1 MSAAACAIPCAAEA
15 GFREMPTCPTLRSRR
30 SAGIEAD
37 TMDTN
42 KLKKMYEKMPEPVKD
57 VLAIPI
63 HRGLVGNKIFISQ
76 TRELEASE
84 SMSGDQLAEL
94 QLSKLRDLCE
104 YCYAAS
110 PFYKRRFDE
119 AGVCPETVTFEKFA
133 TLPLLDKEQ
142 VLASYD
148 EISVPIPGEGS
159 YAAET
164 GGSSGRRLVVMNS
177 DECFYRENA
186 FAMHFYGTLGYD
198 FRRSKLAYFGGDG
211 STLVTTSPLYRMVRC
226 NTKLL
231 NEGNLEEAVRR
242 IDAFAPDYLR
252 GLTSS
257 VSFFAQLL
265 SQTGMRLRKRPK
277 GVFLQSENIHPY
289 QLRQFEEAFGCPVR
303 ISYGSTERTV
313 FGEQVAW
320 DGDTPVYKFN
330 RLYGL
335 TEIVDGHI
343 VGTGFINRR
352 MPLLRYEIDDA
363 VEPRA
368 GGYAIKGHRNV
379 PVVGRNGEHIST
391 ASLCDLGESASRL
404 LSFQFVQ
411 DEPGRLRMDYITA
424 SELDDAEKDALLR
437 SLGSKFMGNMECE
450 LRRVDV
456 LQLTPR
462 GKRTLLIQRLNVEQ

>member
-1 MSAAACAIPCAAEA
+1 MN
-15 GFREMPTCPTLRSRR
+15 T
-30 SAGIEAD
+30 D
-37 TMDTN
+37 
-42 KLKKMYEKMPEPVKD
+42 KLKKTYEAMPEFIRGA
-57 VLAIPI
+57 LAVPI
-63 HRGLVGNKIFISQ
+63 HRGLVGNKVFLTQ
-76 TRELEASE
+76 MRELQATERMSE
-84 SMSGDQLAEL
+84 EQVAETQLG
-94 QLSKLRDLCE
+94 KLRDLCE

-211 STLVTTSPLYRMVRC
+211 STLVTSSPLYRMVRC

-242 IDAFAPDYLR
+242 INAFAPDYLR

-265 SQTGMRLRKRPK
+265 CQTGVSLRKKPK
-277 GVFLQSENIHPY
+277 GVFLQSENVHPY

-313 FGEQVAW
+313 FGEQVEW
-320 DGDTPVYKFN
+320 DGDSPVYKFN

-368 GGYAIKGHRNV
+368 GGYAIRGHRNV

-391 ASLCDLGESASRL
+391 ASLCDLGESASKL

-411 DEPGRLRMDYITA
+411 DEPGRLRMDYIVA
-424 SELDDAEKDALLR
+424 SELDDAEKDALLN
-437 SLGSKFMGNMECE
+437 SLALKFMGNIKCE
-450 LRRVDV
+450 LRRVDT

-462 GKRTLLIQRLNVEQ
+462 GKRTLLIQRLDIEQ

>member
-1 MSAAACAIPCAAEA
+1 
-15 GFREMPTCPTLRSRR
+15 
-30 SAGIEAD
+30 
-37 TMDTN
+37 MDTN

-57 VLAIPI
+57 VLATPI

-231 NEGNLEEAVRR
+231 NEGNLAEAVRR

>member
-1 MSAAACAIPCAAEA
+1 MN
-15 GFREMPTCPTLRSRR
+15 
-30 SAGIEAD
+30 
-37 TMDTN
+37 TN
-42 KLKKMYEKMPEPVKD
+42 KLKKIYEGMPEAFRSA
-57 VLAIPI
+57 LAIPI
-63 HRGLVGNKIFISQ
+63 HYGLVGNKIFLSQ
-76 TRELEASE
+76 MRELRAAERMSE
-84 SMSGDQLAEL
+84 EQIAEI
-94 QLSKLRDLCE
+94 QLSKLRELCT
-104 YCYAAS
+104 YCYEEI
-110 PFYKRRFDE
+110 PFYRKRFDE
-119 AGVCPETVTFEKFA
+119 AGANPEIITFESFSA
-133 TLPLLDKEQ
+133 LPLLDKEQ
-142 VLASYD
+142 VLANYD
-148 EISVPIPGEGS
+148 DISIPVPGQGS

-265 SQTGMRLRKRPK
+265 SQTGVRLRKKPK
-277 GVFLQSENIHPY
+277 GVFLQSENVHPY

-313 FGEQVAW
+313 FGGQVEW

-368 GGYAIKGHRNV
+368 GGYAIRGHRNV

-411 DEPGRLRMDYITA
+411 DEPGRLRMDYIA
-424 SELDDAEKDALLR
+424 AGELDDAEKDALLR
-437 SLGSKFMGNMECE
+437 SLGLKFMGNMKCE
-450 LRRVDV
+450 LRRVDA

>member
-1 MSAAACAIPCAAEA
+1 
-15 GFREMPTCPTLRSRR
+15 
-30 SAGIEAD
+30 
-37 TMDTN
+37 MDTN
-42 KLKKMYEKMPEPVKD
+42 KLKKIYEAMPEVVKD
-57 VLAIPI
+57 VLAAPI
-63 HRGLVGNKIFISQ
+63 HQGLVGNKIFLSQ
-76 TRELEASE
+76 THELEAAE
-84 SMSGDQLAEL
+84 VMDEDQLAEL
-94 QLSKLRDLCE
+94 QLGKLRDLCA

-119 AGVCPETVTFEKFA
+119 AGVCPETVNFDSFA

-142 VLASYD
+142 VLMNYD

-164 GGSSGRRLVVMNS
+164 GGSTGRRLVVMNS

-242 IDAFAPDYLR
+242 LDAFAPDYLR

-265 SQTGMRLRKRPK
+265 IQAGVRLRKKPK
-277 GVFLQSENIHPY
+277 GVFLQSENVHPY
-289 QLRQFEEAFGCPVR
+289 QLHQFEEAFGCPVR

-313 FGEQVAW
+313 FGEQVEW
-320 DGDTPVYKFN
+320 DGNTPVYKFN

-352 MPLLRYEIDDA
+352 MPLLRYTIDDA

-368 GGYAIKGHRNV
+368 GGYAIRGHRNV

-391 ASLCDLGESASRL
+391 ASLCDLGESASSL

-411 DEPGRLRMDYITA
+411 DEPGRLRMDYIATN
-424 SELDDAEKDALLR
+424 ELDDTEKDALLR
-437 SLGSKFMGNMECE
+437 SLGSKFMGNMKCE
-450 LRRVDV
+450 LRRVDA

-462 GKRTLLIQRLNVEQ
+462 GKRTLLIQRLDIEQ

>member
-1 MSAAACAIPCAAEA
+1 M
-15 GFREMPTCPTLRSRR
+15 
-30 SAGIEAD
+30 
-37 TMDTN
+37 
-42 KLKKMYEKMPEPVKD
+42 
-57 VLAIPI
+57 
-63 HRGLVGNKIFISQ
+63 
-76 TRELEASE
+76 
-84 SMSGDQLAEL
+84 
-94 QLSKLRDLCE
+94 
-104 YCYAAS
+104 
-110 PFYKRRFDE
+110 
-119 AGVCPETVTFEKFA
+119 
-133 TLPLLDKEQ
+133 
-142 VLASYD
+142 
-148 EISVPIPGEGS
+148 
-159 YAAET
+159 
-164 GGSSGRRLVVMNS
+164 
-177 DECFYRENA
+177 
-186 FAMHFYGTLGYD
+186 
-198 FRRSKLAYFGGDG
+198 
-211 STLVTTSPLYRMVRC
+211 
-226 NTKLL
+226 
-231 NEGNLEEAVRR
+231 
-242 IDAFAPDYLR
+242 
-252 GLTSS
+252 
-257 VSFFAQLL
+257 
-265 SQTGMRLRKRPK
+265 
-277 GVFLQSENIHPY
+277 QSENIHPY

>member
-1 MSAAACAIPCAAEA
+1 
-15 GFREMPTCPTLRSRR
+15 
-30 SAGIEAD
+30 
-37 TMDTN
+37 MDTN
-42 KLKKMYEKMPEPVKD
+42 KLKKMYEIMPEVVKD

-63 HRGLVGNKIFISQ
+63 HHGLVGNKTFLSQ
-76 TRELEASE
+76 MHELEASE
-84 SMSGDQLAEL
+84 TMSDDQLADL
-94 QLSKLRDLCE
+94 QLRKLRDLCA
-104 YCYAAS
+104 YCYAVS
-110 PFYKRRFDE
+110 PFYRRRFDE
-119 AGVCPETVTFEKFA
+119 AGVCPEMVNFDSFA

-142 VLASYD
+142 VLTNYD
-148 EISVPIPGEGS
+148 DISVPIPGEGS

-177 DECFYRENA
+177 NECFYRENA

-198 FRRSKLAYFGGDG
+198 FRRSKFAYFGGDG
-211 STLVTTSPLYRMVRC
+211 STVVTSNPLYRMVRC

-231 NEGNLEEAVRR
+231 NDGNLEEAVRR

-265 SQTGMRLRKRPK
+265 CQTGVRLHKKPK
-277 GVFLQSENIHPY
+277 GVFLQSENVHPY

-313 FGEQVAW
+313 FGEQVEW
-320 DGDTPVYKFN
+320 DGDSPVYKFN

-363 VEPRA
+363 VQPCA
-368 GGYAIKGHRNV
+368 GGYAIRGHRNV

-391 ASLCDLGESASRL
+391 ASLCDLGESASKL

-411 DEPGRLRMDYITA
+411 DEPGRLRMDYIVA
-424 SELDDAEKDALLR
+424 SELDDAEKDALLS
-437 SLGSKFMGNMECE
+437 SLALKFMGNMKCE
-450 LRRVDV
+450 LRRVDT

-462 GKRTLLIQRLNVEQ
+462 GKRTLLIQRLNIEQ